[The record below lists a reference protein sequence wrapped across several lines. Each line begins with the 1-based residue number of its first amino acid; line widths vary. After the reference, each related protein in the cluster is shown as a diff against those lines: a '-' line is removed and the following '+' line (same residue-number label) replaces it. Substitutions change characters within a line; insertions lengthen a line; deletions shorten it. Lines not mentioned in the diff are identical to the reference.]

1 MLRFVLGMSLLGSA
15 ASFDRHLCKSCVING
30 CTYCRLTSDYTGG
43 DKCFCPVDDKLTFNG
58 PAVTCDAYYVGAVS
72 LNSRPDCTFRSDD
85 GEFFLGFLV
94 VGLALC
100 SWCIFGCV
108 SMCKSK
114 RKNRLVTKT
123 FSEAGSTKAEST
135 SDSTTPSAAVIQDI
149 TDEKGDVE
157 KKGTSE
163 PMVAVATVCVDDD
176 DVTTKINSVPTWH
189 SQGESQQAGID
200 IPDGVAT
207 EVPLDT
213 PVTSSPP
220 KTTTST
226 VVSVMDTMLSIEYT
240 APNANSNG
248 SGSEEQDETEIE
260 VVTLV

>member
-1 MLRFVLGMSLLGSA
+1 MLRFVLGMSLLGFV

-30 CTYCRLTSDYTGG
+30 CTYCRLTSDYAGG
-43 DKCFCPVDDKLTFNG
+43 DKCFCAVDDKLTFNG
-58 PAVTCDAYYVGAVS
+58 PAVTCDAYYVDSLS

-100 SWCIFGCV
+100 GWCIYGCV
-108 SMCKSK
+108 SVCRTR

-123 FSEAGSTKAEST
+123 FSEAGSTKAESI
-135 SDSTTPSAAVIQDI
+135 SDSTAAVIQDI

-157 KKGTSE
+157 KTGASE
-163 PMVAVATVCVDDD
+163 PMVAVATVCVDED
-176 DVTTKINSVPTWH
+176 DVINSVPTWQ
-189 SQGESQQAGID
+189 SQGDSQQAGID
-200 IPDGVAT
+200 IPDGKAT
-207 EVPLDT
+207 EVP
-213 PVTSSPP
+213 VASSPP

-240 APNANSNG
+240 APDAISNG
-248 SGSEEQDETEIE
+248 GGSEEQDETEIE